1 MLFLRWALGGRADEF
16 KQWAEK
22 NEGEQVEGALAAIQK
37 VYEFNWP
44 HNLAGHLFGQ
54 LWGWLQVEL
63 KKPGIPKPLNVREQI
78 ESLEK
83 HAKERGQRVKK
94 WHFMGPCVT
103 AVFEELKADIA
114 TTQSEENEVKQ

>member
-1 MLFLRWALGGRADEF
+1 M
-16 KQWAEK
+16 
-22 NEGEQVEGALAAIQK
+22 AAIQK

-63 KKPGIPKPLNVREQI
+63 KKPGIPRPLNVREQI

-103 AVFEELKADIA
+103 AVFEEVREEDAA
-114 TTQSEENEVKQ
+114 VRQSQEKEAKQ